1 VEGDDLGPVDYCAFL
16 PGLGENKHKR
26 VLIQFGE
33 SNCVFTLR
41 NCQPVLIL
49 NSIVY
54 IIIIH
59 LERPSACSRCTTAS
73 RSRLQYK

>member
-1 VEGDDLGPVDYCAFL
+1 MEGDDLGPVDYCAFV

-49 NSIVY
+49 TVY
-54 IIIIH
+54 IIIIY
-59 LERPSACSRCTTAS
+59 LESPSACSCCATAS
-73 RSRLQYK
+73 RSLLQCK